1 MAEEIF
7 SATIPDDRLYCPRH
21 EMWVREIGDGEVL
34 IGVTRYGVFLAGR
47 IIAFTAKPNG
57 AVVDID
63 RGMATVESRKTVLA
77 VHAPISFVLLAG
89 NEAAEEFP
97 DLLNSDPWAKGWMA
111 RARPRR
117 WTEEREGLVDAD
129 GYRRHLLSV
138 AADVGLG

>member
-21 EMWVREIGDGEVL
+21 EMWVRETGDGEVL

-89 NEAAEEFP
+89 NDAAEDFP
-97 DLLNSDPWAKGWMA
+97 DLLNSDPWYEGWLA

-117 WTEEREGLVDAD
+117 WAEERGGLLDAA
-129 GYRRHLLSV
+129 GYRRHLLSLD
-138 AADVGLG
+138 ADAGLG